1 MPPTGADIMLGNLR
15 ETAAKVASGDYDTA
29 HGLARIFAQDFQQ
42 LDRCLSEELTP
53 SPLDWKR
60 SIDPQ
65 DQRRGELDLHAA
77 FQAGVTRGVYE
88 GVKQGIETWDSD
100 VPLDEDRW
108 VATALELGPVA
119 EQGLARDDG
128 PQPGHEAPRGVHL
141 AVSYHSGQTRYFPV
155 GEDGWRFDTSTRELV
170 IGRGVPRTH
179 VPLDTVAHYDIE
191 DC

>member
-1 MPPTGADIMLGNLR
+1 MDPNANLAELRSATFNLRHAAEQELAWDAAEVLRVCELIGALDEWLSRDGFPPT
-15 ETAAKVASGDYDTA
+15 E
-29 HGLARIFAQDFQQ
+29 
-42 LDRCLSEELTP
+42 
-53 SPLDWKR
+53 WKR
-60 SIDPQ
+60 TIDPQ
-65 DQRRGELDLHAA
+65 DEQRGELDLRAA
-77 FQAGVTRGVYE
+77 FRAGHVRGLYDSVRE
-88 GVKQGIETWDSD
+88 GLETWNAD
-100 VPLDEDRW
+100 VPLDEDRY

-119 EQGLARDDG
+119 EQGLAPDDG

-141 AVSYHSGQTRYFPV
+141 AVSYHGEQTRYFPV